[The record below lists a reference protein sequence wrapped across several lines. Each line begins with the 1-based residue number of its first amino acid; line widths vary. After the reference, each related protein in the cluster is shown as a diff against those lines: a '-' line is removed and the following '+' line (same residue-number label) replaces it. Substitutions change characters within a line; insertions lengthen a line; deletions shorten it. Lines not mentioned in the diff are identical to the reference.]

1 MPKAFSDAEREY
13 IKVRLKEE
21 ASNCL
26 VKYGVRH
33 TTVDEIVQRVNIPK
47 GTFYLF
53 YQSKEML
60 LFDVIQEQ
68 QNQISREL
76 YEKLSAI
83 AKKPSAEDLT
93 KLIFQFYKKTESMLL
108 LKLRDLGEAE
118 LLMRKLPP
126 EIVKAQLNEDA
137 DMIEKMLTLLPLK
150 KKTNKGLMSAIF
162 HAIYYATLHKSDI
175 DEDVYDDALY
185 LLIKGIVIQMM

>member
-1 MPKAFSDAEREY
+1 MPKAYSDAEREY
-13 IKVRLKEE
+13 IKARLKEE

-83 AKKPSAEDLT
+83 ADKPSVEELT
-93 KLIFQFYKKTESMLL
+93 GLILQFYKQTESMLL
-108 LKLRDLGEAE
+108 LKLQDLGEAE